1 MKTYKNF
8 EEDFE
13 KAKANMELLEKIVS
27 VGIPKKQAV
36 YFNSISVD
44 SKYSMGQ
51 RTYLYVGDK
60 LVHCNDE
67 RKFYVGHNK
76 FIETHGKIVV
86 RFNKGEFKKYMAM
99 CEEMYKA
106 LAIEA
111 NASKYIS
118 LVDNIK
124 DFIKPNIDLKNSQFN
139 KSKGIGCVYIEKQF
153 V

>member
-8 EEDFE
+8 ESDFE
-13 KAKANMELLEKIVS
+13 KAKADMELLQNIVS
-27 VGIPKKQAV
+27 VGIPKKQTV

-76 FIETHGKIVV
+76 FIETHGKIVI
-86 RFNKGEFKKYMAM
+86 RFNKRDFKKYMAM

-106 LAIEA
+106 LTIEA
-111 NASKYIS
+111 NASKYIN
-118 LVDNIK
+118 LVDGIK
-124 DFIKPNIDLKNSQFN
+124 ELIKPNINIKVSQFN
-139 KSKGIGCVYIEKQF
+139 RNTGLGCITISKQF